1 MSLIKSI
8 SFLKVGGAL
17 LLLSLFLYACENF
30 TGEFTS
36 KRFVMFETI
45 KYNDGCVAT
54 LYVDEEYITQV
65 KVDNCR
71 KYLKNTVFEGE

>member
-1 MSLIKSI
+1 MPFVKNL

-17 LLLSLFLYACENF
+17 LFLSLFLYACENF

-54 LYVDEEYITQV
+54 LYVDEEYVTQV

-71 KYLKNTVFEGE
+71 IYLKNTIFGGE